1 MIPPIGLARK
11 PAQSV
16 MKARRVPTPF
26 GRVSEKKNVAEYQG
40 SGSAVDVEVVPLDSG
55 SDERSDT
62 GSSRLG
68 VDLLGTASG

>member
-26 GRVSEKKNVAEYQG
+26 GRVSEKKMSPNTRAA
-40 SGSAVDVEVVPLDSG
+40 AVP
-55 SDERSDT
+55 
-62 GSSRLG
+62 
-68 VDLLGTASG
+68 